1 MKKLILLT
9 VFAGML
15 PIAMQAQDDDLYFT
29 PKKSADKTSTQQS
42 ASQRSETPYYS
53 GSSRDVD
60 EYNRRPM
67 HSYYETIGTDSLGN
81 DIIEFHSGAEDS
93 TKVFKAP
100 DYDDESDYAYS
111 RRMSRFDD
119 FYWYDPWF
127 DGYYGF
133 YGYSPY
139 RFYRWYP
146 GWYGYSSWYSWYD
159 PFWYDWYYPYGPY
172 YNGWYSGWYGGW
184 YGGPWYGGWYGRTH
198 YRDYGGNYHGNNRS
212 GGIAGRGTGSR
223 RGGHNGYGTGRRTV
237 SSSSGSNGSNGSRG
251 GSYTPR
257 RSSSSSTTN
266 TGSFGGGG
274 GGGHFGGRYNKEF
287 HFSGKQI
294 VEYLSCRHSSSG

>member
-15 PIAMQAQDDDLYFT
+15 PVAIQAQDDDLYFT
-29 PKKSADKTSTQQS
+29 PKKGAERVNTQQS
-42 ASQRSETPYYS
+42 VPQSQDAPAYY

-67 HSYYETIGTDSLGN
+67 HSTYEVIGTDSLGN

-93 TKVFKAP
+93 TKIFKAP
-100 DYDDESDYAYS
+100 EYDDESDYAYS

-139 RFYRWYP
+139 RLSRWGWYP
-146 GWYGYSSWYSWYD
+146 GWYAGYYSWYD
-159 PFWYDWYYPYGPY
+159 PFWYDWYYPYYGYRP
-172 YNGWYSGWYGGW
+172 WYSGWYGGW
-184 YGGPWYGGWYGRTH
+184 YGGSYYHNYGSYHPRGNTGR
-198 YRDYGGNYHGNNRS
+198 
-212 GGIAGRGTGSR
+212 GIAGRGTGSR
-223 RGGHNGYGTGRRTV
+223 GGGHNGYGTGRRTT
-237 SSSSGSNGSNGSRG
+237 GSNVGNNGNG
-251 GSYTPR
+251 NYTPR
-257 RSSSSSTTN
+257 RSTSSTPSYGGGSRSGSSG
-266 TGSFGGGG
+266 GSFGGSSGGSRGGGGGSFGGGSRSGGG
-274 GGGHFGGRYNKEF
+274 GGGHFGGR
-287 HFSGKQI
+287 
-294 VEYLSCRHSSSG
+294 R

>member
-1 MKKLILLT
+1 MEMKKLILLT

-111 RRMSRFDD
+111 RSIAGT
-119 FYWYDPWF
+119 P
-127 DGYYGF
+127 DGMATPAGTV
-133 YGYSPY
+133 G
-139 RFYRWYP
+139 
-146 GWYGYSSWYSWYD
+146 
-159 PFWYDWYYPYGPY
+159 
-172 YNGWYSGWYGGW
+172 
-184 YGGPWYGGWYGRTH
+184 TT
-198 YRDYGGNYHGNNRS
+198 RS
-212 GGIAGRGTGSR
+212 GMTGTILMARIITDGIAAGMEAGMVVLGTAD
-223 RGGHNGYGTGRRTV
+223 GTDVHTIVTMAATIMATTV
-237 SSSSGSNGSNGSRG
+237 VAASQDAVPAVAGAVIMVTAQAEG
-251 GSYTPR
+251 
-257 RSSSSSTTN
+257 
-266 TGSFGGGG
+266 
-274 GGGHFGGRYNKEF
+274 
-287 HFSGKQI
+287 
-294 VEYLSCRHSSSG
+294 L

>member
-1 MKKLILLT
+1 MEMKKLILLT

-172 YNGWYSGWYGGW
+172 YNGWYTGW
-184 YGGPWYGGWYGRTH
+184 YGGPWYGGWY
-198 YRDYGGNYHGNNRS
+198 
-212 GGIAGRGTGSR
+212 
-223 RGGHNGYGTGRRTV
+223 
-237 SSSSGSNGSNGSRG
+237 
-251 GSYTPR
+251 
-257 RSSSSSTTN
+257 
-266 TGSFGGGG
+266 
-274 GGGHFGGRYNKEF
+274 
-287 HFSGKQI
+287 
-294 VEYLSCRHSSSG
+294 